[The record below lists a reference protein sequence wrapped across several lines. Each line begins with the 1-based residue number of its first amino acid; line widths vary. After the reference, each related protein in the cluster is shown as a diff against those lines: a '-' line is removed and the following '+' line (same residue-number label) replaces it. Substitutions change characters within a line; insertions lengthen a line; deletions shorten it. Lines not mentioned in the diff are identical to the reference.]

1 LACSACGSAACGS
14 AAWRPASIASADPAA
29 PAATAASAHFE
40 PVVSMPS
47 ARSMEGEP
55 GPDRWP
61 LTGELEALAARWS
74 IDPRRD
80 LAAA

>member
-1 LACSACGSAACGS
+1 MAEIRAVGDNTGSMALKG
-14 AAWRPASIASADPAA
+14 AA
-29 PAATAASAHFE
+29 PDFT
-40 PVVSMPS
+40 
-47 ARSMEGEP
+47 GEP
-55 GPDRWP
+55 RPDRWP